1 MHEMSIAAAL
11 IDQVSSIAE
20 RNGLVHVDRVEIEVG
35 ALQLVVAE
43 ALETA
48 FSVMSNGTCAEG
60 ALLVQTE
67 KKGEAECRECG
78 HRFEALIDSYLC
90 PQCDRADVE
99 IVAGRDIILSS
110 LTGAQREEGDLS

>member
-11 IDQVSSIAE
+11 IDQVLSIAE
-20 RNGLVHVDRVEIEVG
+20 ENDLVHIDRVEIEVG
-35 ALQLVVAE
+35 ALRLVVAE

-48 FSVMSNGTCAEG
+48 FSVMSDGTRAQG

-67 KKGEAECRECG
+67 KKGVAECRECG
-78 HRFEALIDSYLC
+78 HRFEPLIDSYLC
-90 PQCDRADVE
+90 PHCDRADVE

-110 LTGAQREEGDLS
+110 LTGAQREEVDLS